1 MQEKPNFSLT
11 RRQFLRLSAG
21 MAGSVAL
28 VACAAPGVAPAGGGG
43 AAPAAET
50 IVIEFLGD
58 PGNPDNYPD
67 EQAKFREENP
77 GLDWKQVQQQEGVQ
91 LLTLIAAGT
100 PPDAARVESNLYRTF
115 VKDKVLVDITDLI
128 EADSLLSKPDYWLQP
143 QETDRCAVDGR
154 WYGIGSC
161 WVAPHMYFNA
171 EVFEAAGIEPPSND
185 PEQAWEWDK
194 FVEVAKQMTTDV
206 NGKHPGEDGF
216 DPENVDVWGV
226 NWPTW
231 WIPLHAAIQSNEGTW
246 INSEGKLALDSPE
259 ATQAL
264 QRIADLRFVHQVMP
278 QAAQMEGLGMS
289 DVQLLETKKVA
300 MHVDGSWALSWLYK
314 IEGKLG
320 TAVLPK
326 MKRPATDLQA
336 HIVTIVNGAKHT
348 EEAWQLVRFLS
359 SPWYQQR
366 YCEQGLWLPSQTA
379 LTTPEAVAEWCTE
392 PVHPAGYVDI
402 VTKYVPKYGHFL
414 TMPTG
419 YIKAQDTIVNPALT
433 AIFNGE
439 QTAEEAMKV
448 IPDANKVMEEEA
460 ARGG

>member
-1 MQEKPNFSLT
+1 MQTTPLS
-11 RRQFLRLSAG
+11 RRHFLILAG
-21 MAGSVAL
+21 ATGTTAL
-28 VACAAPGVAPAGGGG
+28 LAACAPVGQAPAAGGGEAAAPAG
-43 AAPAAET
+43 E
-50 IVIEFLGD
+50 VITLEFLGD
-58 PGNPDNYPD
+58 PGIPDNYPD
-67 EQAKFREENP
+67 EQEKFHDEHPN
-77 GLDWKQVQQQEGVQ
+77 LAWKQVQQQEGVQ

-100 PPDAARVESNLYRTF
+100 PPDTARIESNLYRTF

-128 EADSLLSKPDYWLQP
+128 QADALFSKPDYWLQP

-161 WVAPHMYFNA
+161 WVAPHMYYNA

-194 FVEVAKQMTTDV
+194 FVEVAKQLTTDI
-206 NGKHPGEDGF
+206 NGNHAGDAGF

-231 WIPLHAAIQSNEGTW
+231 WIPLHAAVQSNEGEW
-246 INSEGKLALDSPE
+246 INQEGKLALDTPE

-314 IEGKLG
+314 IGDQLR

-336 HIVTIVNGAKHT
+336 HLVTIVEGSKHIN
-348 EEAWQLVRFLS
+348 ESWELIRFFS
-359 SPWYQQR
+359 SPWYQER
-366 YCEQGLWLPSQTA
+366 YCQQGLWLPSQTS
-379 LTTPEAVAEWCTE
+379 LTTPESVAKWCVP
-392 PVHPAGYVDI
+392 PVHPEGYVDI
-402 VTKYVPKYGHFL
+402 VTKYVPQYGHFL

-419 YIKAQDTIVNPALT
+419 YVKAQDTIVGPALT

-439 QTAEEAMKV
+439 QSAEAAMAV
-448 IPDANKVMEEEA
+448 IADANKVMEEEA